1 MATQAIHAPAHSGHA
16 HSSSTSSYPPQ
27 PASPTLTNP
36 DMILPDYDCP
46 SSPDRSHSPLMMWK
60 NSQAVDLNM
69 QFQFPPSAYVAGP
82 ITPATPIIYGNG
94 TMLSDIGEVTE
105 AESTPGKTSRPS
117 SMIWTGRV
125 NRIPDERF
133 PSPTKAY
140 ESIKQR
146 ARAHERRSSVESTS
160 TITTTQDH
168 NVFADFDDAVSVDDS
183 NFQGDDEESVAES
196 YTDDVSVHK
205 AHAISQPTRT
215 SLNDPNRYSTA
226 LISRRAEQIL
236 ANAKRRLTTMEGNLS
251 RARSSLSIST
261 PSMSSFDGTGST
273 PSPPMMRST
282 SSATSP
288 SSAHGH
294 ARMMSD
300 SSMNTELVNSGAVP
314 RRSASAMGAA
324 GGYRQPISTRKITHD
339 AATLERLNSGR
350 DNQPRYKAAQ
360 EIGLDT
366 LGEDEV
372 STEFH
377 SGSDSTTKRDS
388 LLGPA
393 LGGPTKPPLTR
404 SASAAQMRDLKDQVL
419 DLKGKISSL
428 REQARVDT
436 MRRRSLQS
444 LRTPSPFT
452 HAQVDQWYAGSQKQS
467 PIEPLTATSELAPW
481 HEEHAPSVND
491 EKQTKETEAT
501 LEGPLEGPIENTLED
516 TPEELPIRDDESVVG
531 DYEAAQEAVR
541 QQERQKAL
549 DAMEANAHVEPDD
562 DISDMHTE
570 DGFED
575 SVQVQEE
582 DGYESESGDSLYH
595 DTYQTPVSH
604 EDREDAFDYEH
615 FFLHSAMG
623 TISQQRMAR
632 QGSRRGSFSSEDSV
646 ETTRGPITSD
656 ESIRPKL
663 HNRRGSGDTTSTMDS
678 FATANSGR
686 ASRVS
691 ASGNEEDVRQGVLTP
706 PCVSPISERTESP
719 PTAKRSVVGSINGG
733 DVLEQMRTRARAGS
747 IAYRRPMSTQAT
759 MGHRPSTASFDS
771 TGTNRS
777 FPLVGKARVSVG
789 GVLTPQGSPEL
800 ELRTISDAIMSETAS
815 ICDKESVGG
824 PDQLA
829 PMNQLAKEDQ
839 ILVERFV
846 ASLGRCVLGLSESG
860 KASAE
865 SRMYRRRLDTARK
878 ILEGMGETS

>member
-1 MATQAIHAPAHSGHA
+1 MATQAIHAHAAHGGGHA

-60 NSQAVDLNM
+60 NSQAVDMNM

-105 AESTPGKTSRPS
+105 AESTPGKASRPS
-117 SMIWTGRV
+117 SMIWTGRTP
-125 NRIPDERF
+125 RLGDEPF

-168 NVFADFDDAVSVDDS
+168 NVFADFDDTVSVDDS

-196 YTDDVSVHK
+196 YADDVSVHK
-205 AHAISQPTRT
+205 AHIISQPSRA

-236 ANAKRRLTTMEGNLS
+236 ANAKRRLTTMEGNLN

-261 PSMSSFDGTGST
+261 PSISSFDGSGST
-273 PSPPMMRST
+273 PSPPMMRAT

-288 SSAHGH
+288 SSVHGH
-294 ARMMSD
+294 ARMLSD
-300 SSMNTELVNSGAVP
+300 SSINTELVNLGIAQ

-350 DNQPRYKAAQ
+350 DAQPRYKAAQ

-377 SGSDSTTKRDS
+377 SGSDSTTKRNS

-393 LGGPTKPPLTR
+393 LNGPTKPPLTR
-404 SASAAQMRDLKDQVL
+404 SASAAQMRDLKDQVQ

-452 HAQVDQWYAGSQKQS
+452 HAQVDQWYSGPQKNESS
-467 PIEPLTATSELAPW
+467 PEPLTATLEQAPW
-481 HEEHAPSVND
+481 NEPSPVIDGENLEKDVEAAVEE
-491 EKQTKETEAT
+491 T
-501 LEGPLEGPIENTLED
+501 PIK
-516 TPEELPIRDDESVVG
+516 DDESVVG
-531 DYEAAQEAVR
+531 DYEAAQEAIR
-541 QQERQKAL
+541 QEERQKAL
-549 DAMEANAHVEPDD
+549 DAMEANAHVEPAD

-575 SVQVQEE
+575 SVQVQDE
-582 DGYESESGDSLYH
+582 DGYDSESGDSLYH
-595 DTYQTPVSH
+595 DTFQTPVSH

-623 TISQQRMAR
+623 TISQQR
-632 QGSRRGSFSSEDSV
+632 RGSFSSESSV
-646 ETTRGPITSD
+646 ETTRGPMTSD
-656 ESIRPKL
+656 EAIRPKA
-663 HNRRGSGDTTSTMDS
+663 HNRRGSGDTTSTMES
-678 FATANSGR
+678 FATAQSGR

-691 ASGNEEDVRQGVLTP
+691 ASGTEEDPRQGVLTP
-706 PCVSPISERTESP
+706 PSVSPISERTESP
-719 PTAKRSVVGSINGG
+719 PTAKRSTVGSINGG
-733 DVLEQMRTRARAGS
+733 DVLEEMRTRARAGS

-789 GVLTPQGSPEL
+789 VGGVLTPQGSPEL

-815 ICDKESVGG
+815 ICDKESLHG
-824 PDQLA
+824 PDQIA
-829 PMNQLAKEDQ
+829 PMTQLAKEDQ

-846 ASLGRCVLGLSESG
+846 ASLGRCVLGLSEAG

-865 SRMYRRRLDTARK
+865 GRMYRRRLDTARK